1 MIYLSVFFVFILMYL
16 TPLLILK
23 GIHREAVN
31 FPIFFWFAVASTG
44 LITIHVL

>member
-1 MIYLSVFFVFILMYL
+1 MIYLSVFFTFILMYL

-23 GIHREAVN
+23 GVHGDTIPFNV
-31 FPIFFWFAVASTG
+31 FFWFAVAATG